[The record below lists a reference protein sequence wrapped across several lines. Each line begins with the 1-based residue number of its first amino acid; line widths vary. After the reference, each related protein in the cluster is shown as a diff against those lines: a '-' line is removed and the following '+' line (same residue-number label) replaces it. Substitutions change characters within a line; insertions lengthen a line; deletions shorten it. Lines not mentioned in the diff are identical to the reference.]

1 MDVGSRMVG
10 AFAKLAVP
18 RMSNLLPSMET
29 FPTRL
34 SVNVNK
40 IATLRNAR
48 GGTVPC
54 PIQAAGHLQRWGADG
69 ITVHPRPD
77 ARHITYADVRAL
89 RPVVHTEFNIEGYP
103 SPDFVDLVL
112 EVRPEQ
118 VTLVPDPPDALT
130 SNAGWDTL
138 AHGDLLQPILAR
150 FREAGIRTSLFIETD
165 ALRIQAA
172 ADLGADRIEL
182 YTEAFAAAHAAG
194 QSEAA
199 TPFAEAARV
208 AEAAGL
214 GVNAGHDLNL
224 HNLSDFAAAV
234 QPLEE
239 VSIGHALIT
248 DALYLGLQNAVGQY
262 KEALRPRP

>member
-1 MDVGSRMVG
+1 
-10 AFAKLAVP
+10 
-18 RMSNLLPSMET
+18 MSNRPPSMET

-48 GGTVPC
+48 GGSLPC
-54 PIQAAGHLQRWGADG
+54 PVDAARRLQTWGADG

-118 VTLVPDPPDALT
+118 VTLVPDPPDVLT

-138 AHGDLLQPILAR
+138 SQGDLLRPVLAQ
-150 FREAGIRTSLFIETD
+150 FRDAGIRTSLFIETE
-165 ALRIQAA
+165 AGHIRAA
-172 ADLGADRIEL
+172 AELGADRIEL
-182 YTEAFAAAHAAG
+182 YTEAY
-194 QSEAA
+194 A
-199 TPFAEAARV
+199 TGFESDAQGAVAPFADAARV
-208 AEAAGL
+208 AHESGL

-224 HNLSDFAAAV
+224 ANLAHFARSV
-234 QPLEE
+234 TPLAE
-239 VSIGHALIT
+239 VSIGHALIS

-262 KEALRPRP
+262 KEALRPTA

>member
-1 MDVGSRMVG
+1 MQNR
-10 AFAKLAVP
+10 P
-18 RMSNLLPSMET
+18 PSMET

-48 GGTVPC
+48 GGNLPC
-54 PIQAAGHLQRWGADG
+54 PVRAAQHLQAWGADG

-77 ARHITYADVRAL
+77 ARHITYDDVRKL

-112 EVRPEQ
+112 EVKPEQ
-118 VTLVPDPPDALT
+118 VTLVPDPPDVLT

-138 AHGDLLQPILAR
+138 AESTLLRDVLGR
-150 FREAGIRTSLFIETD
+150 FQAAGIRTSLFMETD
-165 ALRIQAA
+165 EARIRAA

-182 YTEAFAAAHAAG
+182 YTEAYAVAHREGHSLAA
-194 QSEAA
+194 QPYA
-199 TPFAEAARV
+199 TAARLAREV
-208 AEAAGL
+208 GL

-224 HNLSDFAAAV
+224 DNLADFVRLV
-234 QPLEE
+234 QPLQE
-239 VSIGHALIT
+239 VSIGHALIS
-248 DALYLGLQNAVGQY
+248 DALYVGLQNAVGQY
-262 KEALRPRP
+262 KEALRPQS

>member
-1 MDVGSRMVG
+1 
-10 AFAKLAVP
+10 
-18 RMSNLLPSMET
+18 MSIET

-48 GGTVPC
+48 GGNLPC
-54 PIQAAGHLQRWGADG
+54 PIRAAQHLQAWGADG

-77 ARHITYADVRAL
+77 ARHITYDDVRKL

-103 SPDFVDLVL
+103 TEDFVQLVL
-112 EVRPEQ
+112 ETRPEQ
-118 VTLVPDPPDALT
+118 VTLVPDPPDVLT

-138 AHGDLLQPILAR
+138 SKGAFLAGILAR
-150 FREAGIRTSLFIETD
+150 FRSAGIRTSLFMETD
-165 ALRIQAA
+165 AGRIRAA
-172 ADLGADRIEL
+172 ADLGTDRIEL
-182 YTEAFAAAHAAG
+182 YTESYAVAHAQGKTDAAAPF
-194 QSEAA
+194 SESAQLA
-199 TPFAEAARV
+199 KEL
-208 AEAAGL
+208 GL

-224 HNLSDFAAAV
+224 ENLAHFARVV

-239 VSIGHALIT
+239 VSIGHALIS

-262 KEALRPRP
+262 KEALRPLD